1 VLRLAELLVHR
12 VRIPLRRRVRHASHT
27 RDDTESLV
35 VRCRLESGE
44 TGWGEGLPRD
54 YVTGESIDAAWQLAC
69 AQPWGQILP
78 REWADL
84 PDLVGQLGLIGQ
96 VAGSGQPGVI
106 PLQGVSPGTRP
117 CFGNSLRC
125 AVELAILGAAC
136 QAANQPL
143 MAVTRLVP
151 ETMAIR
157 KLSPRVQYSAAVTAM
172 PGWREWIRLLKL
184 RVYDFGDVKVKV
196 GVSGRDDAVSLRR
209 LRRVLGERIDLRI
222 DANGAWRPDELVEKI
237 APLRE
242 FRLSAIEQPVP
253 HELVAGLAAVREAVG
268 VPIMLDE
275 SVASIE
281 DVYAAAEQGWADL
294 FNLRLSKCGG
304 FIPTLRMAAAS
315 HRAGLGYSLGCQ
327 VGETGILSAAGRH
340 FACSVDGLRYRE
352 GSYDRHLVRES
363 LIREEITFRY
373 GGWANALTAPGLGV
387 TIDEPAVQRVT
398 SATHRWVK

>member
-1 VLRLAELLVHR
+1 MLRIAELLVHR
-12 VRIPLRRRVRHASHT
+12 VRIPLKRRIRHASHT

-44 TGWGEGLPRD
+44 TGWGEGLPRQ
-54 YVTGESIDAAWQLAC
+54 YVTGESIDAAWQLAVS
-69 AQPWGQILP
+69 QPWGDLLP
-78 REWADL
+78 SEWNSL
-84 PDLVGQLGLIGQ
+84 GDLVARLDRFSLRGRP
-96 VAGSGQPGVI
+96 ADS
-106 PLQGVSPGTRP
+106 RP
-117 CFGNSLRC
+117 CYGNSLRC
-125 AVELAILGAAC
+125 AVELAVLDAAC
-136 QAANQPL
+136 LAAGEPL
-143 MAVTRLVP
+143 MTVTRLVP
-151 ETMAIR
+151 ETLPIR
-157 KLSPRVQYSAAVTAM
+157 KLSPKVRYSAAVTSL

-184 RVYDFGDVKVKV
+184 RIYDFGDVKVKV
-196 GVSGRDDAVSLRR
+196 GVSGHDDAASLRR
-209 LRRVLGERIDLRI
+209 LRKVLGNEIDLRI
-222 DANGAWRPDELVEKI
+222 DANCAWRPEELADRV

-253 HELVAGLAAVREAVG
+253 HELVGGLAAVREAVG

-275 SVASIE
+275 SVACLD

-304 FIPTLRMAAAS
+304 FIPTLQMAAAA

-363 LIREEITFRY
+363 LVREDLTFRY
-373 GGWANALTAPGLGV
+373 GGWANALTTPGLGV
-387 TIDEPAVQRVT
+387 TVDPAAVTRVT
-398 SATHRWVK
+398 TETYCWGR